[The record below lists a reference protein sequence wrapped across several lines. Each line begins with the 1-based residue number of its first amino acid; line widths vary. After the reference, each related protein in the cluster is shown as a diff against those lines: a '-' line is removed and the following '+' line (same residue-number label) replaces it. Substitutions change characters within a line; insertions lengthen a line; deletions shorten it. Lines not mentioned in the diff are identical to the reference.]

1 MVLWLFAKVFSAK
14 FEGVASF
21 GTAKVSN
28 SRKFSNSCKFSPS
41 KVSRYTVTLSSTP
54 ARLSCQYPSI
64 TVAARLSCQ
73 YPSITVVSV
82 LPLFI
87 HACMYIPA
95 FVCVCLHVYILFTL
109 LIYMQYTYIASLY

>member
-28 SRKFSNSCKFSPS
+28 LRKFSNSCKFSPS
-41 KVSRYTVTLSSTP
+41 KVSRYTVTFSSTP
-54 ARLSCQYPSI
+54 
-64 TVAARLSCQ
+64 ARLSCQ

-95 FVCVCLHVYILFTL
+95 FVCVCLHVYILFIL
-109 LIYMQYTYIASLY
+109 FIYMQYTYIGSLY